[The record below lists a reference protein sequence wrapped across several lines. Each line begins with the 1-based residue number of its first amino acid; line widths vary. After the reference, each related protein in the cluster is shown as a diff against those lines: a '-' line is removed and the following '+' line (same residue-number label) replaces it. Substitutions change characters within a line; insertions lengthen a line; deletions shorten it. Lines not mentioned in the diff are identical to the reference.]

1 MSLVSSLNV
10 GVSSLRAYSEGIQ
23 VVSNNIANVN
33 TVGYKASHAQY
44 SDTFSNLLKPLVP
57 NESNTAVKIAPT
69 QIGGG
74 VQVEAVAPV
83 FSQGTIQATSSNSDL
98 AIAGNGFFRVRNTQ
112 TGQVFVTRAGNFR
125 VDADGYLV
133 TQQGFRVQ
141 GAVGAKTK
149 VVYDSETGSYDVK
162 GPQDNEVVKIPSGLS
177 QKVISGADTTLGSA
191 TVKVGSV
198 EGLQVG
204 MPLSGPGVVTGATIV
219 SIDQKAKTFVMSTA
233 GSSTQKGVSLFGNFK
248 SMDSGSVSLTLPAD
262 YSRTDLVKGMVVS
275 GPGIPTGTTIEAFS
289 GNIKKTIP
297 SSTSSLTLSKVTTT
311 LGSASC
317 TAESVEG
324 LAPGMILSAGSG
336 ITNGA
341 VVVSVDPA
349 NNSFTIDLPATQ
361 SYSAN
366 LSVVA
371 SGGKTLSSGSNVL
384 NLKNVDGIR
393 QGMRISGE
401 GLPSAYVGEVS
412 SVANIDST
420 FSVSMVDHPPSE
432 LVVTSFNPVTGST
445 SVPLKNN
452 LGLAGGS
459 TVADKYTVTVS
470 DTSKLSKGDSVTQ
483 KVLGALSGVSFAAGS
498 NTVTCTSTS
507 GLVVGDV
514 LDNVPGVPFG
524 AEIVSVKDATTFTIS
539 LTTRNASGPIAAG
552 QSSPASISTVDL
564 KRTVGVVDSITDAT
578 KFVMTTSQR
587 DGGSAPVNGTFTAY
601 GQPVY
606 PFSNSYSSVDLGFGD
621 STVVLSN
628 RPTVDS
634 FDDIALSLGTFYT
647 PAAKVGDVKV
657 AFDEG
662 KNYDFYDKNGTQLT
676 GIGLAVAQSGGPK
689 IRTFN
694 VGTAGDINVILSN
707 GQTFTA
713 GSVLLMSFRDPG
725 ALTREGDNLFSGLYT
740 AGPYNGVWDDANI
753 ANFTPSYKGLGSI
766 NGGALELSNVDI
778 GEEFSTMII
787 TQRAFQAGSRV
798 ISTADQMLEE
808 AVNLKR

>member
-10 GVSSLRAYSEGIQ
+10 GVSSLRAYAEGIQ

-74 VQVEAVAPV
+74 VQVESVSPV

-98 AIAGNGFFRVRNTQ
+98 AIAGNGFFRVKNTQ

-162 GPQDNEVVKIPSGLS
+162 GPQDNETVKIPSGLV
-177 QKVISGADTTLGSA
+177 QKPITSAETKLGST
-191 TVKVGSV
+191 TVKVSST

-219 SIDQKAKTFVMSTA
+219 AVDPKTKSFTMSTA
-233 GSSTQKGVSLFGNFK
+233 GSSTQIGVTLFANFK
-248 SMDSGSVSLTLPAD
+248 SMDSGSVSLTLPSD
-262 YSRTDLVKGMVVS
+262 YTRTDLVKGMVIS

-289 GNIKKTIP
+289 GNIKRTIP
-297 SSTSSLTLSKVTTT
+297 ASTSSLTLSKVSTS
-311 LGSASC
+311 LGSSEC
-317 TAESVEG
+317 SAESVEG

-341 VVVSVDPA
+341 IVVSVSPA
-349 NNSFTIDLPATQ
+349 NNTFTIDVPATGT
-361 SYSAN
+361 YSGN

-371 SGGKTLSSGSNVL
+371 SGGKTLSSSSNVL
-384 NLKNVDGIR
+384 NLKDVEGIR
-393 QGMRISGE
+393 AGMSISGE
-401 GLPSAYVGEVS
+401 GLSKAYVAEVA
-412 SVANIDST
+412 SVPSIDST
-420 FSVSMVDHPPSE
+420 FAVSMVEHPPSE
-432 LVVTSFNPVTGST
+432 VELKAFDPATGATDVVLKTNTGG
-445 SVPLKNN
+445 P
-452 LGLAGGS
+452 AG
-459 TVADKYTVTVS
+459 VTVKS
-470 DTSKLSKGDSVTQ
+470 KYSVTVDDTSHLTKGDYITQ
-483 KVLGALSGVSFAAGS
+483 MVSGALTNATWEAGQ
-498 NTVTCTSTS
+498 NKITCTSTAD
-507 GLVVGDV
+507 LVVGDV
-514 LDNVPGVPFG
+514 LQNVPGIPFG
-524 AEIVSVKDATTFTIS
+524 AEIVSVDSPTEFTIS
-539 LTTRNASGPIAAG
+539 LTAREKSGTPG
-552 QSSPASISTVDL
+552 VPAISL

-578 KFVMTTSQR
+578 NFVMATSQK
-587 DGGSAPVNGTFTAY
+587 DGGKVPVAGRFTAF
-601 GQPVY
+601 GQPVF
-606 PFSNSYSSVDLGFGD
+606 PFSNSYSAVDLAFGD
-621 STVVLSN
+621 STIVLSN

-634 FDDIALSLGTFYT
+634 FGDVSLSLGTYYT
-647 PAAKVGDVKV
+647 PAAKVGDVRV
-657 AFDEG
+657 SFDEG
-662 KNYDFYDKNGTQLT
+662 TNYDFYDRNGAQLN
-676 GIGLAVAQSGGPK
+676 GISLAVAQTGGPK

-753 ANFTPSYKGLGSI
+753 GNFTPSYKGLGSI
-766 NGGALELSNVDI
+766 NGGSLELSNVDI